1 MGELFTI
8 IFKNPTINLLLFFY
22 QLFLL
27 IRLPGAFGFAII
39 ALTTSIRLLLHPFF
53 KQQIELSNR
62 MSLVKPHLDKL
73 AEKHKNDKKKL
84 QEEQLKLYKE
94 MGINPASGCIF
105 AIIQM
110 PVFIALYQVLFDFFD
125 KQRNLAQVIAGINK
139 LVYFPFLK
147 IHSID
152 PNFFGLNLAIPPS
165 QYQKYGFYY
174 LAIPVIT
181 AVLQYFQASV
191 ATPVKVEKK
200 QTQDKKDKKEDSE
213 DMQKIM
219 STQMKFMFPL
229 MIGIFSYQLPIG
241 LSLYWNIFSIFS
253 IMQYQKSKVNPQADR

>member
-1 MGELFTI
+1 MGELYTI
-8 IFKNPTINLLLFFY
+8 VFKNPTINLLLFFY

-39 ALTTSIRLLLHPFF
+39 ALTISIRLLLHPFF
-53 KQQIELSNR
+53 RQQMELTDK
-62 MSLVKPHLDKL
+62 MSRVKPHLDKL

-110 PVFIALYQVLFDFFD
+110 PVFIALYQVLFGFFD
-125 KQRNLAQVIAGINK
+125 KQKNIAQVIDGINK

-152 PNFFGLNLAIPPS
+152 PSFFGFNLAIPPA
-165 QYQKYGFYY
+165 QYQKYGWYY
-174 LAIPVIT
+174 IAIPVIT
-181 AVLQYFQASV
+181 AILQYFQASQ
-191 ATPVKVEKK
+191 ATPKRADKE
-200 QTQDKKDKKEDSE
+200 QPQNKKDKKDDSE

-229 MIGIFSYQLPIG
+229 MIGWFSYSLPVG

-253 IMQYQKSKVNPQADR
+253 IMQYKKIK

>member
-8 IFKNPTINLLLFFY
+8 VFKNPTINLLLFFY

-27 IRLPGAFGFAII
+27 IRLPGAFGLAII
-39 ALTTSIRLLLHPFF
+39 ALTISIRLLLHPFF
-53 KQQIELSNR
+53 KQQMELSDKMNR
-62 MSLVKPHLDKL
+62 VKPHLDKL

-94 MGINPASGCIF
+94 TGINPASGCIF

-110 PVFIALYQVLFDFFD
+110 PVFIALYQVLFGFFD
-125 KQRNLAQVIAGINK
+125 KQKNIAQVIDGINK

-147 IHSID
+147 IRSID
-152 PNFFGLNLAIPPS
+152 PSFFGFNLAIPPA
-165 QYQKYGFYY
+165 QYQKYGWYY

-181 AVLQYFQASV
+181 AILQYLQVSV
-191 ATPVKVEKK
+191 TTPKTVEKK
-200 QTQDKKDKKEDSE
+200 QTQDKKDKKDDSE

-253 IMQYQKSKVNPQADR
+253 ITQYRKLKIKN